1 MTGLAVAPEASAPPA
16 RWTVLEVIRWTVAR
30 FTERD
35 LATPR
40 LDAELLVAHALGLPR
55 LQLYVQFDRPL
66 LPDELAA
73 IRALIK
79 RRQAG
84 ESVAYLVG
92 KKEFSFRSS
101 RVHGQKVSH
110 SPLLLIVVCRRTS

>member
-1 MTGLAVAPEASAPPA
+1 MTGLALAPEASAPPA

-84 ESVAYLVG
+84 ASRSPTSSAR
-92 KKEFSFRSS
+92 RSS
-101 RVHGQKVSH
+101 GGWS
-110 SPLLLIVVCRRTS
+110 SPSTPACWSPAPTPRR